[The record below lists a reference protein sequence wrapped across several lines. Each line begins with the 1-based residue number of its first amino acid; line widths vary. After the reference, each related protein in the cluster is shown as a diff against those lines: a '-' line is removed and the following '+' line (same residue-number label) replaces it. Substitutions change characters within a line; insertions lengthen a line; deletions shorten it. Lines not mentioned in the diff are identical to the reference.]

1 MLSEDRKWSV
11 WRRWLAWAGSAEK
24 GGWTRSSVLPINA
37 SRVDRV
43 QSRLGHR
50 KLVYAGRHGEE
61 KVRFLAFLYF
71 PELSGDSSSAPTSS
85 PLRRSRSGQSAR
97 PLRKTAFISSP
108 PADLET
114 RSTPA
119 PSSSTECGL
128 NLEKTKKKNAAKVD
142 PPREAASIRVSG
154 SSCGTGP
161 ESGAEPHQDPNPDS
175 CSEIRKSLKHLQ
187 DQGKPLVWKVRQN
200 SELDDKY

>member
-119 PSSSTECGL
+119 PSSSTECGS
-128 NLEKTKKKNAAKVD
+128 NLEKKKTQQKLIHRAKLPPSGWVGPAAGQVRNPVPNLTKTRIRTPVQRSEKVI
-142 PPREAASIRVSG
+142 EASARSRKALSL
-154 SSCGTGP
+154 
-161 ESGAEPHQDPNPDS
+161 ESAT
-175 CSEIRKSLKHLQ
+175 K
-187 DQGKPLVWKVRQN
+187 
-200 SELDDKY
+200 